1 MERRKLKILQAI
13 SGKEWSGGQQQ
24 TLSLLLGLRKRG
36 HDVKLACPA
45 GSLLG
50 EKARAEG
57 IEVFEAPMKRE
68 ADFHSMYS
76 LYKFIKKE
84 RFDVVN
90 VQRPKVHTLA
100 QVASYFA
107 DVPVFVVTRR
117 VLFPIKSR
125 ISAKVKYQFG
135 VSKIIAVSEGI
146 KRVLTESGID
156 EGKIVTIYSGT
167 DLERFNPETLDGMRI
182 RKEFDIPD
190 DAQVVGMIAN
200 YSDYRGHNYFGEAV
214 PLILK
219 EVPNACFIIAG
230 RDTTSEKLTGQAESL
245 GVARNIRF
253 AGFRSDV
260 PELLSAMDISVNSS
274 LSEGLA
280 GALRESLAMGVPVV
294 ATNVGGNPELV
305 KDGIN
310 GLLVPPGDP
319 ESLASAIVKL
329 LKDRDLREKMG
340 EAGMEYV
347 VKNLTVEA
355 MVDKTEKLYYGLL
368 EKNQAAGIKQ

>member
-1 MERRKLKILQAI
+1 MERQKLKILQAI

-36 HDVKLACPA
+36 HDVMLACPT

-57 IEVFEAPMKRE
+57 IEVFEAPMRRE
-68 ADFHSMYS
+68 ADFASMYAI
-76 LYKFIKKE
+76 YKFIKKE

-107 DVPVFVVTRR
+107 GVPVFVVTRR

-125 ISAKVKYQFG
+125 VSAKLKYQFG
-135 VSKIIAVSEGI
+135 VSKLITVSEGI
-146 KRVLTESGID
+146 KKVLIESGVRQD
-156 EGKIVTIYSGT
+156 SIVTIYSGT
-167 DLERFNPETLDGMRI
+167 DLERFDPERVHGSKI
-182 RKEFDIPD
+182 KKEFDIPD
-190 DAQVVGMIAN
+190 DAPVVGMVAN
-200 YSDYRGHNYFGEAV
+200 YSDYRGHEFFIRAV
-214 PLILK
+214 PLVLK
-219 EVPNACFIIAG
+219 EVPGAKFIIAG
-230 RDTTSEKLTGQAESL
+230 RDTTSLKLTSLAASL
-245 GVARNIRF
+245 GVTENIRF

-260 PELLSAMDISVNSS
+260 PDLLSVMDISVNSS

-310 GLLVPPGDP
+310 GLLVPPADS
-319 ESLASAIVKL
+319 ESISMAITKL
-329 LKDRDLREKMG
+329 LKDKELKEKMG
-340 EAGMEYV
+340 KAGREFV

-355 MVDKTEKLYYGLL
+355 MIDQTEALYL
-368 EKNQAAGIKQ
+368 ELHNSRKRG